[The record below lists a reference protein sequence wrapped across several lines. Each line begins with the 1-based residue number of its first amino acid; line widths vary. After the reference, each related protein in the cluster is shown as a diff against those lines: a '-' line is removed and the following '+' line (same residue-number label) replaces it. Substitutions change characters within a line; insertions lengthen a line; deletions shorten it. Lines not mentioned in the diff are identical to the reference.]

1 MSGTTGST
9 ASSMGDLAKLC
20 PFMNASTGRTAPA
33 PEPEATCPFGFG
45 AAPAAAEQNPASAPP
60 PAPADAQ
67 CPFDATLNSTAPA
80 APAAPFS
87 RGSLSSQ
94 AMPHMRAAPFGGP
107 MRRTLKTSAHAS
119 ALDAQAQRQESWDT
133 PEKMSVRNS
142 PTVHHGHG
150 SKDADAPPRGANG
163 HAALGEGQPTPLS
176 ETTSGGSFE
185 SNYRQVAD
193 GLKEE
198 GRYRVFQNVN
208 RVHREFPHAV
218 WHMEDGTE
226 QEVVTWCTN
235 DYLGMGQ
242 HPDVT
247 GAMTDA
253 IDRFGGGSGGTR
265 NISGTNQGHV
275 SLEEELA
282 SLHGKEAALVFS
294 SCYVA
299 NDAILGML
307 PSFLPNVHIFSDQGN
322 HASIIQ
328 GIHHAK
334 LSKKLGGKH
343 IYRARPPTLPPPSHA
358 RARST
363 PFALDIQPHLL
374 VSAGHNDLEH
384 LDELMASAPA
394 DAPKVVVFESVYS
407 MSGTV
412 SDIGATCELAAKYNA
427 TTFIDEVH
435 AVGLYGERGGG
446 VGQMRGLENQLDVVS
461 GTLGKAFG
469 VFGGYLAGSAAM
481 MDAIR
486 STAPGFIFTTSL
498 PPMVSRGALK
508 SVQILKSEEGRELRA
523 RHQERAASLKA
534 MLRAQD
540 MPVMKGESHIVPVLI
555 ADPVKCK
562 AASDLLLKR
571 HGIYVQPINYPS
583 VPAGTERLR
592 FTYAA
597 HLPFAIRRP
606 RPSCGL
612 LRHVARGACAC
623 G

>member
-1 MSGTTGST
+1 MSGTT
-9 ASSMGDLAKLC
+9 ASSMADLAKLC

-45 AAPAAAEQNPASAPP
+45 AAPAAAEENVAPAPT

-67 CPFDATLNSTAPA
+67 CPFDATLNSAAPA

-94 AMPHMRAAPFGGP
+94 TMPHMRAAPFSGP
-107 MRRTLKTSAHAS
+107 MRRTLKTSAHAN

-133 PEKMSVRNS
+133 AEKMSVRNS

-150 SKDADAPPRGANG
+150 SKDADAPPGGPNG
-163 HAALGEGQPTPLS
+163 HAALGEGQPTPVS

-218 WHMEDGTE
+218 WHMEDGTT

-334 LSKKLGGKH
+334 LSNKLGGKH
-343 IYRARPPTLPPPSHA
+343 IYRAHTPALP
-358 RARST
+358 
-363 PFALDIQPHLL
+363 PHLL
-374 VSAGHNDLEH
+374 P
-384 LDELMASAPA
+384 API
-394 DAPKVVVFESVYS
+394 VLL
-407 MSGTV
+407 TV
-412 SDIGATCELAAKYNA
+412 
-427 TTFIDEVH
+427 
-435 AVGLYGERGGG
+435 
-446 VGQMRGLENQLDVVS
+446 
-461 GTLGKAFG
+461 
-469 VFGGYLAGSAAM
+469 
-481 MDAIR
+481 
-486 STAPGFIFTTSL
+486 
-498 PPMVSRGALK
+498 
-508 SVQILKSEEGRELRA
+508 
-523 RHQERAASLKA
+523 
-534 MLRAQD
+534 
-540 MPVMKGESHIVPVLI
+540 
-555 ADPVKCK
+555 
-562 AASDLLLKR
+562 LLLS
-571 HGIYVQPINYPS
+571 P
-583 VPAGTERLR
+583 
-592 FTYAA
+592 
-597 HLPFAIRRP
+597 
-606 RPSCGL
+606 
-612 LRHVARGACAC
+612 
-623 G
+623 